1 MFCLSVNNLVSL
13 PLYSVIYKQLSKKP
27 LVSVTLID
35 LISRDLIVY
44 VYLQCLAMAVGVIHC
59 LVEFEN
65 GVALNYI
72 YSTLYAS
79 IFEIMVFCISISL
92 ILSGGLRL
100 ITLIKKSESAGHQ
113 LLGPENIAI
122 VKIRVISVLL
132 SVAYESFLVFFL
144 DAHGG
149 IFKLLH
155 HFERES
161 ILSDLHSDHK
171 KTLFMIL
178 PASALLVNLIT
189 KLYSIWI
196 RREMA
201 HTVDI
206 FTIHNEGQQTHYLSS
221 EELFSVSLGAAIGV
235 PLWMLIAIASSFAT
249 REWQLMF
256 FIPLQLFLVNLLFPI
271 YVISKNNKMRNTLLG
286 PLQEKCI
293 TWFTS
298 IKRQLTNSVG
308 P

>member
-1 MFCLSVNNLVSL
+1 MFCLAVNNLVSL

-132 SVAYESFLVFFL
+132 SVAYESFLVFYL

-189 KLYSIWI
+189 KLYTIQI
-196 RREMA
+196 RREMD

-206 FTIHNEGQQTHYLSS
+206 FTIHNEGQQTHYFSS

-235 PLWMLIAIASSFAT
+235 PLWMVVAIASSFAT
-249 REWQLMF
+249 REWQLMC

-271 YVISKNNKMRNTLLG
+271 YVISKNNKMRNSLFG
-286 PLQEKCI
+286 PVQEQLS

-298 IKRQLTNSVG
+298 IKRQLTNSVE

>member
-1 MFCLSVNNLVSL
+1 MLCLAVNNLVSL

-35 LISRDLIVY
+35 LISRDLMVY
-44 VYLQCLAMAVGVIHC
+44 VYLQCLTMAVGVIHC

-72 YSTLYAS
+72 FSTLYAS

-132 SVAYESFLVFFL
+132 SVAYESFLVFYL

-161 ILSDLHSDHK
+161 ILSDLQSDHK

-189 KLYSIWI
+189 KLYSIRI
-196 RREMA
+196 RREMDR
-201 HTVDI
+201 TIDI
-206 FTIHNEGQQTHYLSS
+206 FTIHNEGQQTHYFSS

-256 FIPLQLFLVNLLFPI
+256 FIPLQLLLVNLLFPI
-271 YVISKNNKMRNTLLG
+271 YVISKNNKMRNSLLG
-286 PLQEKCI
+286 PVQEKCI
-293 TWFTS
+293 TWLTD
-298 IKRQLTNSVG
+298 IKRQLTNSVE